1 MAAALVESME
11 ALTLREAE
19 EVQGAE
25 PLIPIRFKVSGL
37 PAFELELAATT
48 AVRDVKKFAKEACG
62 IEPEHMRFIYR
73 DTELKDADTLECY
86 KVDDKAPVCIM
97 YTAGHTEMLG
107 GSVRQR
113 ADRDPYSLPARGLK
127 GSKGQRVSRVSGRLG
142 GMALIRKYGLLMKRQ
157 EFREKAEQIGFRKY
171 R

>member
-1 MAAALVESME
+1 MAVALVESME
-11 ALTLREAE
+11 ALTLREEA
-19 EVQGAE
+19 QGAE
-25 PLIPIRFKVSGL
+25 PPTPVRFKVSGL
-37 PAFELELAATT
+37 PVFELDLAPTT
-48 AVRDVKKFAKEACG
+48 AVRDVKKFAKEACN
-62 IEPEHMRFIYR
+62 IEPEHMRLIYCDR
-73 DTELKDADTLECY
+73 ELKDAETLECF
-86 KVDDKAPVCIM
+86 KADSEAPVCIM
-97 YTAGHTEMLG
+97 YTAGHVEMLG